1 LSTNKDKQPFD
12 PVIDPVLILDRG
24 GRLLRA
30 NRAFYKATGLD
41 PQSAVGLP
49 LTEFAHPE
57 GKSQLCEV
65 CADYLKAVP
74 DPGDATN
81 TSSSSNQIDIRFHGI
96 YTAHGERL
104 GTMQIIRD
112 LTVLSHSGEDEI
124 AHLRRSLSRAYD
136 AVYAASPE
144 GELIWTNDRASE
156 LLGFASESIQEEFCL
171 KSIHPEDS
179 SRIRAAFELAAGGE
193 AQRSEVRLL
202 MTDGET
208 RRILVTN
215 SPMYAEGRVV
225 AVLGIM
231 RDITEEREAAEQAMR
246 SDKLRALGQLA
257 WGVAHN
263 FNNSLT
269 AVLGYTQLV
278 LNKISDPTIQRNLK
292 TVEKAAL
299 DAAKMVQRIQNFA
312 RQGKDDAA
320 APADLNQIIRDAL
333 DLTRSRW
340 RDDARAAGIVYD
352 VIFRPE
358 EGVIALCDQSAMR
371 EVFVSIIINAIEA
384 MPSGGRLTITTTVD
398 GEDLVANFVDTG
410 LGMTGET
417 RQRIFEPFYTTK
429 GAKGQGMGLAV
440 TYGIVERHGGEIQ
453 VTSEPGHGSTFT
465 ISLKRAPEP
474 QAAPIYADGHPTV
487 RSSSVLVVDDEAPI
501 RVLLSDLLRARG
513 HKVMTAEDGLAGLR
527 AVEHMRF
534 DMVITDL
541 SMPGADG
548 WSIIEETRRRSPET
562 KVVILTGYGGFA
574 ELAVPGG
581 DTSVVDALI
590 SKPFNI
596 AEIDLTINRLL
607 VRDEYPV

>member
-1 LSTNKDKQPFD
+1 MGIASFD
-12 PVIDPVLILDRG
+12 SMGRPVVILDRA

-30 NRAFYKATGLD
+30 NRAFYETAGLN
-41 PQSAVGLP
+41 PKSAAGLP
-49 LTEFAHPE
+49 LTGIIHPDGRTE
-57 GKSQLCEV
+57 HCEI
-65 CADYLKAVP
+65 CRDHLRKTP
-74 DPGDATN
+74 SESLTGSGDEEI
-81 TSSSSNQIDIRFHGI
+81 QIWLHDLQ
-96 YTAHGERL
+96 TARGELL
-104 GTMQIIRD
+104 GTALMIRD
-112 LTVLSHSGEDEI
+112 MTVISRPEAEAERETAL
-124 AHLRRSLSRAYD
+124 LRHFVDAAYD
-136 AVYAASPE
+136 AVYAATLDGRLLWANNRAAEILGLANECVE
-144 GELIWTNDRASE
+144 GESYWR
-156 LLGFASESIQEEFCL
+156 
-171 KSIHPEDS
+171 SIHPEDS
-179 SRIRAAFELAAGGE
+179 ARFRSAFELAAAGE
-193 AQRSEVRLL
+193 AQRSEARFQPK
-202 MTDGET
+202 DGEA

-215 SPMYAEGRVV
+215 SPIYAEGSVV

-231 RDITEEREAAEQAMR
+231 RDVTEERQEAEQAMR

-278 LNKISDPTIQRNLK
+278 LNKISDPVIERQLK

-312 RQGKDDAA
+312 RQGKDDAW

-340 RDDARAAGIVYD
+340 RDDARAAGIAYD
-352 VIFRPE
+352 VIFRPQ
-358 EGVIALCDQSAMR
+358 EGVVASCDQSAMR

-384 MPSGGRLTITTTVD
+384 MPGGGRLTITTVVD
-398 GEDLVANFVDTG
+398 GDLLSANFADNG
-410 LGMTGET
+410 PGMTGET

-440 TYGIVERHGGEIQ
+440 TYGIVERHGGEIH

-465 ISLKRAPEP
+465 IRLKRAPEP
-474 QAAPIYADGHPTV
+474 EAASMYDPADLAV

-527 AVEHMRF
+527 AVESMRF

-541 SMPGADG
+541 SMPGTDG
-548 WSIIEETRRRSPET
+548 WTIIDATRRRWPDT
-562 KVVILTGYGGFA
+562 KLVILTGYGGFA

-581 DTSVVDALI
+581 DTSDIDALI

-596 AEIDLTINRLL
+596 AEIDLTLNRLL
-607 VRDEYPV
+607 VRDEYPI

>member
-1 LSTNKDKQPFD
+1 MFD
-12 PVIDPVLILDRG
+12 PMTDPVLILDRDG
-24 GRLLRA
+24 HLLRA
-30 NRAFYKATGLD
+30 NLAFYQTTGLD
-41 PQSAVGLP
+41 PQSAAGLP
-49 LTEFAHPE
+49 LIEIMHPDGQAE
-57 GKSQLCEV
+57 SCQIC
-65 CADYLKAVP
+65 
-74 DPGDATN
+74 GDHLRAPLIAPNEDT
-81 TSSSSNQIDIRFHGI
+81 TSSDQVQVWLHDI
-96 YTAHGERL
+96 YTAQGECL
-104 GTMQIIRD
+104 GTMQVIRD
-112 LTVLSHSGEDEI
+112 STMISRPAEAEI
-124 AHLRRSLSRAYD
+124 ALLRHCVDSAYD
-136 AVYAASPE
+136 AVYAASLE
-144 GELIWTNDRASE
+144 GTLLWANNRAAD
-156 LLGFASESIQEEFCL
+156 LLGLESESLEAQSCL
-171 KSIHPEDS
+171 KALHAEDS
-179 SRIRAAFELAAGGE
+179 DRVRSAFELAAGGE
-193 AQRSEVRLL
+193 AQRSEARFL
-202 MTDGET
+202 MGDGET

-215 SPMYAEGRVV
+215 SPIYAAGRVV

-231 RDITEEREAAEQAMR
+231 RDVTEERQEAEQAMR

-278 LNKISDPTIQRNLK
+278 LNKTTDPAIQRNLK

-320 APADLNQIIRDAL
+320 APADLNQTIRDAL

-340 RDDARAAGIVYD
+340 SDDARAAGIAYD
-352 VIFRPE
+352 VIFRPQ

-384 MPSGGRLTITTTVD
+384 MPSGGRLTITTNVEGD
-398 GEDLVANFVDTG
+398 HLLANFVDTG

-440 TYGIVERHGGEIQ
+440 TFGIVERHGGEIY
-453 VTSEPGHGSTFT
+453 VISEPGHGSTFT
-465 ISLKRAPEP
+465 IRLKRAPEP
-474 QAAPIYADGHPTV
+474 EAVPVYADGHSAV

-527 AVEHMRF
+527 AVENMRF

-548 WSIIEETRRRSPET
+548 WTVIEETRRRWPET
-562 KVVILTGYGGFA
+562 KLVILTGYGGFA

-596 AEIDLTINRLL
+596 AEIDLTLNRLL
-607 VRDEYPV
+607 AKDEYPI

>member
-1 LSTNKDKQPFD
+1 LSTNKNKQALD
-12 PVIDPVLILDRG
+12 SISDPVLILDRE
-24 GRLLRA
+24 GRLLRG
-30 NRAFYKATGLD
+30 NRAFYLATGLD
-41 PQSAVGLP
+41 PQSALGLP
-49 LTEFAHPE
+49 LTEFAHPD
-57 GKSQLCEV
+57 GNSQLCKV
-65 CADYLKAVP
+65 CADYMNP
-74 DPGDATN
+74 ATR
-81 TSSSSNQIDIRFHGI
+81 TPSGEDSGSSIDQIDTWQHGI
-96 YTAHGERL
+96 YNAQGELL

-112 LTVLSHSGEDEI
+112 LKLV
-124 AHLRRSLSRAYD
+124 SLSGDEQIALLRHSLSDAYD
-136 AVYAASPE
+136 AVYAASL
-144 GELIWTNDRASE
+144 GGKLLWANNRASD
-156 LLGFASESIQEEFCL
+156 LLRLESDSVVGEFFL
-171 KSIHPEDS
+171 RSVHPEDS
-179 SRIRAAFELAAGGE
+179 SQVRASFELAAGGE
-193 AQRSEVRLL
+193 AQRSEVRFL
-202 MTDGET
+202 TDGET
-208 RRILVTN
+208 RRLLVTY
-215 SPMYAEGRVV
+215 SPIYADERVV
-225 AVLGIM
+225 GVLGIM

-278 LNKISDPTIQRNLK
+278 LNKITDPQIQRNLK

-320 APADLNQIIRDAL
+320 ATADLNQIIRDAL

-358 EGVIALCDQSAMR
+358 EGVITLCDQSAMR

-384 MPSGGRLTITTTVD
+384 MPSGGRLTITTSVEGD
-398 GEDLVANFVDTG
+398 NLVTNFVDTG

-440 TYGIVERHGGEIQ
+440 TYGIVERHGGEIE
-453 VTSEPGHGSTFT
+453 VTSEPGQGSTFT
-465 ISLKRAPEP
+465 ITLKRAQE
-474 QAAPIYADGHPTV
+474 AEVLTVYADAHSTG

-501 RVLLSDLLRARG
+501 RVLLSDILRARG

-534 DMVITDL
+534 DLVITDL

>member
-1 LSTNKDKQPFD
+1 MT
-12 PVIDPVLILDRG
+12 DPVLILDRQC
-24 GRLLRA
+24 RLLRA
-30 NRAFYKATGLD
+30 NRAFYQTTGLD

-49 LTEFAHPE
+49 LVEVTHPGGE
-57 GKSQLCEV
+57 SESCEV
-65 CADYLKAVP
+65 CTDCLEPAAVTP
-74 DPGDATN
+74 QEDAT
-81 TSSSSNQIDIRFHGI
+81 TSPRDQIHVRLHDI
-96 YTAHGERL
+96 YTAQGERL

-112 LTVLSHSGEDEI
+112 LTVISRPAEAELTL
-124 AHLRRSLSRAYD
+124 LRQSVESAYD
-136 AVYAASPE
+136 AMYAASLGGRLLWVNSRATDLLELKRESLE
-144 GELIWTNDRASE
+144 GGSY
-156 LLGFASESIQEEFCL
+156 L
-171 KSIHPEDS
+171 KTICAEDS
-179 SRIRAAFELAAGGE
+179 DRVRSTFERAAGGE
-193 AQRSEVRLL
+193 AQRSEARFR
-202 MTDGET
+202 MRDGET

-215 SPMYAEGRVV
+215 SPIYAEGRVV

-231 RDITEEREAAEQAMR
+231 RDVTEERLEAEQAMR

-278 LNKISDPTIQRNLK
+278 LNKTIDPAIHRNLK

-320 APADLNQIIRDAL
+320 APADLNQTIRDAL

-340 RDDARAAGIVYD
+340 RDDARAAGIGYD
-352 VIFRPE
+352 VIFRPA

-384 MPSGGRLTITTTVD
+384 MPSGGRLTITTTVEGD
-398 GEDLVANFVDTG
+398 HLLANFVDTG

-429 GAKGQGMGLAV
+429 GAKGQGMGLAM
-440 TYGIVERHGGEIQ
+440 TYGIVERHGGEIH
-453 VTSEPGHGSTFT
+453 VSSEPGQGSTFT
-465 ISLKRAPEP
+465 IRLKRAPEP
-474 QAAPIYADGHPTV
+474 ETVPVYADGHV
-487 RSSSVLVVDDEAPI
+487 AARSSSVLVVDDEAPI

-527 AVEHMRF
+527 AVEKTRF

-548 WSIIEETRRRSPET
+548 WSIIEETRRRWPDT

-574 ELAVPGG
+574 ELALPGG

-596 AEIDLTINRLL
+596 AEIDLTINRML
-607 VRDEYPV
+607 VRDEYPI

>member
-1 LSTNKDKQPFD
+1 MFD
-12 PVIDPVLILDRG
+12 PMTGPTLILDREG
-24 GRLLRA
+24 HFLRA
-30 NRAFYKATGLD
+30 NRAFYQTTGLD
-41 PQSAVGLP
+41 PQSAASLS
-49 LTEFAHPE
+49 LAEITHPDGE
-57 GKSQLCEV
+57 SESCEV
-65 CADYLKAVP
+65 CTDYLKPASVTP
-74 DPGDATN
+74 NEDAP
-81 TSSSSNQIDIRFHGI
+81 SSARDQIQIRLHDI
-96 YTAHGERL
+96 YTAHGECL
-104 GTMQIIRD
+104 GAMQVIRE
-112 LTVLSHSGEDEI
+112 LTVISRSTEADL
-124 AHLRRSLSRAYD
+124 AHLRHSVDSVYD
-136 AVYAASPE
+136 AVYAASVGGKLLWANNRATDLLGLESESLE
-144 GELIWTNDRASE
+144 GESY
-156 LLGFASESIQEEFCL
+156 L
-171 KSIHPEDS
+171 KSIHAEDS
-179 SRIRAAFELAAGGE
+179 DRVRSAFELAAGGE
-193 AQRSEVRLL
+193 AQRSDARFL
-202 MTDGET
+202 MRDGET
-208 RRILVTN
+208 RRIMLTN
-215 SPMYAEGRVV
+215 SPIYAEGSVV

-231 RDITEEREAAEQAMR
+231 RDVTEERQEAEQSMR

-278 LNKISDPTIQRNLK
+278 LNKTSDPAIHRNLK

-320 APADLNQIIRDAL
+320 APADLNQTIRDAL

-340 RDDARAAGIVYD
+340 RDDARAAGIAYD

-384 MPSGGRLTITTTVD
+384 MPGGGRLTVTT
-398 GEDLVANFVDTG
+398 LVEGDHLLVGFVDTG
-410 LGMTGET
+410 SGMSGET

-429 GAKGQGMGLAV
+429 GANGQGMGLAV
-440 TYGIVERHGGEIQ
+440 SYGIVERHGGEIH

-465 ISLKRAPEP
+465 IRLKRAAEPEAVP
-474 QAAPIYADGHPTV
+474 VYAGGHIAAG
-487 RSSSVLVVDDEAPI
+487 SSSVLVVDDEAPI

-513 HKVMTAEDGLAGLR
+513 HRVMTAEDGLAGLR
-527 AVEHMRF
+527 AVENMRF

-548 WSIIEETRRRSPET
+548 WTIIDATRRRWPDT

-574 ELAVPGG
+574 DLASPGS

-596 AEIDLTINRLL
+596 AEIDLTLNRLL
-607 VRDEYPV
+607 VRDEYPI

>member
-1 LSTNKDKQPFD
+1 MTG
-12 PVIDPVLILDRG
+12 PVLILDREWRLVRANRTFYQITG
-24 GRLLRA
+24 LAPLFAAGRLL
-30 NRAFYKATGLD
+30 
-41 PQSAVGLP
+41 
-49 LTEFAHPE
+49 TEIAHPE
-57 GKSQLCEV
+57 GGSESCELCKQLE
-65 CADYLKAVP
+65 AS
-74 DPGDATN
+74 DAAPN
-81 TSSSSNQIDIRFHGI
+81 EDANDFACDQIQTWVHDIHN
-96 YTAHGERL
+96 AQGEWL
-104 GTMQIIRD
+104 GAMQIVRD
-112 LTVLSHSGEDEI
+112 LTALSRPQSESDI
-124 AHLRRSLSRAYD
+124 QSATLRRSVDAAYD
-136 AVYAASPE
+136 AMYAASLE
-144 GELIWTNDRASE
+144 GGLLWANTRATDLFGVE
-156 LLGFASESIQEEFCL
+156 KEFLKGESHL
-171 KSIHPEDS
+171 KSIHPDDLD
-179 SRIRAAFELAAGGE
+179 RAGEAFNLAASGE
-193 AQRSEVRLL
+193 AQRFEARFL
-202 MTDGET
+202 MPDGET

-215 SPMYAEGRVV
+215 SPIYAEGSLV

-231 RDITEEREAAEQAMR
+231 RDVTEERQQAEQAMR

-278 LNKISDPTIQRNLK
+278 LNKITDPTIHRHLK

-312 RQGKDDAA
+312 RQGKDEAA
-320 APADLNQIIRDAL
+320 GPADLNQTIRDAL

-340 RDDARAAGIVYD
+340 RDDARAAGIAYD

-358 EGVIALCDQSAMR
+358 DGVIALCDQSAMR

-384 MPSGGRLTITTTVD
+384 MPGGGRLTITTVVEGD
-398 GEDLVANFVDTG
+398 NLLIDFADTG
-410 LGMTGET
+410 SGMTGET

-429 GAKGQGMGLAV
+429 GAKGQGMGLAA
-440 TYGIVERHGGEIQ
+440 TYGIVERHGGEIH
-453 VTSEPGHGSTFT
+453 VTSEPGQGSTFT
-465 ISLKRAPEP
+465 LRLRRAPELEAT
-474 QAAPIYADGHPTV
+474 QVYEEGDASV
-487 RSSSVLVVDDEAPI
+487 RSSSVLVVDDEDPI

-527 AVEHMRF
+527 AVERTRF

-548 WSIIEETRRRSPET
+548 WTVISETRRRWPDT
-562 KVVILTGYGGFA
+562 KLVILTGYGGFA
-574 ELAVPGG
+574 ELAVPSG

-607 VRDEYPV
+607 ARNEYPI

>member
-1 LSTNKDKQPFD
+1 MS
-12 PVIDPVLILDRG
+12 DPVLILDRE

-30 NRAFYKATGLD
+30 NRAFYQTTGLD
-41 PQSAVGLP
+41 PQSTAALP
-49 LTEFAHPE
+49 LTEITHPDGE
-57 GKSQLCEV
+57 SESCEICSNQLKTPPSGANE
-65 CADYLKAVP
+65 
-74 DPGDATN
+74 DATG
-81 TSSSSNQIDIRFHGI
+81 SAFGQIQVLLHEIHDAR
-96 YTAHGERL
+96 GERL

-112 LTVLSHSGEDEI
+112 LTVISRREADAERETAL
-124 AHLRRSLSRAYD
+124 LRHFVDAAYD
-136 AVYAASPE
+136 AVYAASLGGRILWANNRATDLFGLAGQSLD
-144 GELIWTNDRASE
+144 GESYSNA
-156 LLGFASESIQEEFCL
+156 
-171 KSIHPEDS
+171 IHPEDLD
-179 SRIRAAFELAAGGE
+179 RVRAAFELAAGGE
-193 AQRSEVRLL
+193 AQMFEARFLVKDS
-202 MTDGET
+202 ET

-215 SPMYAEGRVV
+215 SPIYGDGSVV

-231 RDITEEREAAEQAMR
+231 RDVTEEREQAEQAMH

-269 AVLGYTQLV
+269 SVLGYTQLV
-278 LNKISDPTIQRNLK
+278 LNKISDPTIQRHLK

-299 DAAKMVQRIQNFA
+299 DAARMVQRIQNFA

-320 APADLNQIIRDAL
+320 AAADLNQTIREAL

-358 EGVIALCDQSAMR
+358 GGVMALCDQSAMR

-384 MPSGGRLTITTTVD
+384 MPGGGRLTITTV
-398 GEDLVANFVDTG
+398 GEGDHLLANFADTG

-440 TYGIVERHGGEIQ
+440 TYGIVERHGGEIH
-453 VTSEPGHGSTFT
+453 VTSEPGKGSTFT
-465 ISLKRAPEP
+465 IRLKRAPDPDAVRVRDDKELG
-474 QAAPIYADGHPTV
+474 A
-487 RSSSVLVVDDEAPI
+487 RSSFVLVVDDEAPI
-501 RVLLSDLLRARG
+501 RVLLSDILRARG
-513 HKVMTAEDGLAGLR
+513 HKVMTAEDGLQGLR
-527 AVEHMRF
+527 AVLNTRF

-548 WSIIEETRRRSPET
+548 WSVIEETRRRWPDT
-562 KVVILTGYGGFA
+562 KLVILTGYGGFA

-581 DTSVVDALI
+581 DTSFVDALI
-590 SKPFNI
+590 SKPFNL

-607 VRDEYPV
+607 VRDKSPT

>member
-1 LSTNKDKQPFD
+1 VFD
-12 PVIDPVLILDRG
+12 PMTDPVLILDRE

-30 NRAFYKATGLD
+30 NRAFYQTTGLD
-41 PQSAVGLP
+41 PQSTAGLRF
-49 LTEFAHPE
+49 TEIAHPDGE
-57 GKSQLCEV
+57 SGSCEICSDQLSTPSSGSNEV
-65 CADYLKAVP
+65 ATGSAWGQIQVWLHDIH
-74 DPGDATN
+74 DAK
-81 TSSSSNQIDIRFHGI
+81 
-96 YTAHGERL
+96 GERL
-104 GTMQIIRD
+104 GTMQLIRD
-112 LTVLSHSGEDEI
+112 LTVMSRPEADAERETAL
-124 AHLRRSLSRAYD
+124 LRHFVDAAYD
-136 AVYAASPE
+136 AVYAASLGGRILWANNRATDLFGLARESLE
-144 GELIWTNDRASE
+144 GESYSNAIHTEDLDRV
-156 LLGFASESIQEEFCL
+156 
-171 KSIHPEDS
+171 
-179 SRIRAAFELAAGGE
+179 RAAFELAAAGE
-193 AQRSEVRLL
+193 AQRYEARFLVKG
-202 MTDGET
+202 GET

-215 SPMYAEGRVV
+215 SPIYADGSVV

-231 RDITEEREAAEQAMR
+231 RDVTEEREQAEQAMH
-246 SDKLRALGQLA
+246 SAKLRALGQLA

-278 LNKISDPTIQRNLK
+278 LNKISDPTIQRHLK

-299 DAAKMVQRIQNFA
+299 DAAGMVQRIQNFA
-312 RQGKDDAA
+312 RQGKDDVA
-320 APADLNQIIRDAL
+320 APADLNQTIREAL

-340 RDDARAAGIVYD
+340 RDDARAAGIVYN

-358 EGVIALCDQSAMR
+358 GGLMALCDQSAMR

-384 MPSGGRLTITTTVD
+384 MPAGGRLTITTV
-398 GEDLVANFVDTG
+398 GEGDNLLATFVDTG

-440 TYGIVERHGGEIQ
+440 TYGIVERYGGEIH
-453 VTSEPGHGSTFT
+453 VTSEPDQGSTFT
-465 ISLKRAPEP
+465 IRLRRAPDPETVP
-474 QAAPIYADGHPTV
+474 VRSDTGRAA

-501 RVLLSDLLRARG
+501 RVLLSDILRARG

-527 AVEHMRF
+527 AVENIRF

-548 WSIIEETRRRSPET
+548 WTVIEETRRRWPDT
-562 KVVILTGYGGFA
+562 KLVILTGYGGFA
-574 ELAVPGG
+574 ELTVPGG

-607 VRDEYPV
+607 QG

>member
-1 LSTNKDKQPFD
+1 MFD
-12 PVIDPVLILDRG
+12 PMRDPVLMLDRE

-30 NRAFYKATGLD
+30 NLAFYQTTGLD
-41 PQSAVGLP
+41 PQSTAGLP
-49 LTEFAHPE
+49 FTDITHPDGE
-57 GKSQLCEV
+57 SESCEICGDQLRAGSAAPNE
-65 CADYLKAVP
+65 
-74 DPGDATN
+74 DAT
-81 TSSSSNQIDIRFHGI
+81 SSARGQIQVWLHDIHD
-96 YTAHGERL
+96 AQGEWL
-104 GTMQIIRD
+104 GTMQLIRD
-112 LTVLSHSGEDEI
+112 LTVISRPEADAERETAL
-124 AHLRRSLSRAYD
+124 LRHFVDAAYD
-136 AVYAASPE
+136 AVYAASLRGRILWANNRATDFFGSARESLE
-144 GELIWTNDRASE
+144 GESYLN
-156 LLGFASESIQEEFCL
+156 
-171 KSIHPEDS
+171 SIHTEDLD
-179 SRIRAAFELAAGGE
+179 RVRAAFELAAGGE
-193 AQRSEVRLL
+193 AQRYEARFLVKDR
-202 MTDGET
+202 ET

-215 SPMYAEGRVV
+215 SPIYADGSVV

-231 RDITEEREAAEQAMR
+231 RDVTEERELAEQAMH

-278 LNKISDPTIQRNLK
+278 LNKISDPTIQRHLK

-299 DAAKMVQRIQNFA
+299 DAARMVQRIQNFA
-312 RQGKDDAA
+312 RQGKDDATV
-320 APADLNQIIRDAL
+320 PADLNQTIREAL

-358 EGVIALCDQSAMR
+358 GGVMASCDQSAMR

-384 MPSGGRLTITTTVD
+384 MPGGGRLTITTV
-398 GEDLVANFVDTG
+398 GEGDHLLANFVDTG

-429 GAKGQGMGLAV
+429 GAKVQGMGLAV
-440 TYGIVERHGGEIQ
+440 TYGIVERHGGEIH
-453 VTSEPGHGSTFT
+453 VTSEPGRGSTFT
-465 ISLKRAPEP
+465 IRLKRAPDPEAVRVRDDTELP
-474 QAAPIYADGHPTV
+474 A

-501 RVLLSDLLRARG
+501 RVLLSDILRARG
-513 HKVMTAEDGLAGLR
+513 HKVMTAEDGLQGLK
-527 AVEHMRF
+527 AIEKTRF
-534 DMVITDL
+534 DLVITDL

-548 WSIIEETRRRSPET
+548 WSVIEETRRRWPDT
-562 KVVILTGYGGFA
+562 KLVILTGYGGFA

-607 VRDEYPV
+607 QG

>member
-1 LSTNKDKQPFD
+1 MS
-12 PVIDPVLILDRG
+12 DPVLILDRE

-30 NRAFYKATGLD
+30 NRAFYQTTGLD
-41 PQSAVGLP
+41 PQSTAALP
-49 LTEFAHPE
+49 LTEITHPDGE
-57 GKSQLCEV
+57 SESCEICSNQLKTPASGANE
-65 CADYLKAVP
+65 
-74 DPGDATN
+74 DATG
-81 TSSSSNQIDIRFHGI
+81 SAFGQIQVLLHEIHDAR
-96 YTAHGERL
+96 GERL

-112 LTVLSHSGEDEI
+112 LTVISRREADAERETAL
-124 AHLRRSLSRAYD
+124 LRHFVDAAYD
-136 AVYAASPE
+136 AVYAASLGGRILWANNRATDLFGLAGQSLD
-144 GELIWTNDRASE
+144 GESYSNA
-156 LLGFASESIQEEFCL
+156 
-171 KSIHPEDS
+171 IHPEDLD
-179 SRIRAAFELAAGGE
+179 RVRAAFELAAGGE
-193 AQRSEVRLL
+193 AQMFEARFLVKDS
-202 MTDGET
+202 ET

-215 SPMYAEGRVV
+215 SPIYADGSVV

-231 RDITEEREAAEQAMR
+231 RDVTEEREQAEQAMH

-278 LNKISDPTIQRNLK
+278 LNKISDPTIQRHLK

-299 DAAKMVQRIQNFA
+299 DAARMVQRIQNFA

-320 APADLNQIIRDAL
+320 AAADLNQTIREAL

-358 EGVIALCDQSAMR
+358 GGVMALCDQSAMR

-384 MPSGGRLTITTTVD
+384 MPGGGRLTITTV
-398 GEDLVANFVDTG
+398 GEGDHLLANFADTG

-440 TYGIVERHGGEIQ
+440 TYGIVERHGGEIH
-453 VTSEPGHGSTFT
+453 VTSEPGKGSTFT
-465 ISLKRAPEP
+465 IRLKRAPDPDAVRVRDDKELG
-474 QAAPIYADGHPTV
+474 A
-487 RSSSVLVVDDEAPI
+487 RSSFVLVVDDEAPI
-501 RVLLSDLLRARG
+501 RVLLSDILRARG
-513 HKVMTAEDGLAGLR
+513 HKVMTAEDGLQGLR
-527 AVEHMRF
+527 AVENTRF

-548 WSIIEETRRRSPET
+548 WSVIEETRRRWPDT
-562 KVVILTGYGGFA
+562 KLVILTGYGGFA

-581 DTSVVDALI
+581 DTSFVDALI
-590 SKPFNI
+590 SKPFNL

-607 VRDEYPV
+607 VRDKSPT

>member
-1 LSTNKDKQPFD
+1 MFD
-12 PVIDPVLILDRG
+12 PMTGPVAILDREG
-24 GRLLRA
+24 HLLRA
-30 NRAFYKATGLD
+30 NRAFYQTTGLD
-41 PQSAVGLP
+41 PQSAAGLP
-49 LTEFAHPE
+49 LAEITHPDGE
-57 GKSQLCEV
+57 SESCEV
-65 CADYLKAVP
+65 CTEYLKPPSVTPNEA
-74 DPGDATN
+74 A
-81 TSSSSNQIDIRFHGI
+81 SSSVREQIQIWLHDI
-96 YTAHGERL
+96 YTAQGECL
-104 GTMQIIRD
+104 GTMQMIRD
-112 LTVLSHSGEDEI
+112 LTVIGRPAEAEI
-124 AHLRRSLSRAYD
+124 SLLRHCVDSAYD
-136 AVYAASPE
+136 AVYAASLEGKLLWANNRAADLLGLESESLE
-144 GELIWTNDRASE
+144 GEPYWK
-156 LLGFASESIQEEFCL
+156 SIQA
-171 KSIHPEDS
+171 EDS
-179 SRIRAAFELAAGGE
+179 DRVRSAFEVAAGGE
-193 AQRSEVRLL
+193 AQRSEARFLGR
-202 MTDGET
+202 DGET

-215 SPMYAEGRVV
+215 SPIYAEGSVV

-231 RDITEEREAAEQAMR
+231 RDVTEERQEAEHAMR

-257 WGVAHN
+257 SGVAHN

-278 LNKISDPTIQRNLK
+278 LNKTTDPAIHRNLK

-340 RDDARAAGIVYD
+340 RDDARAAGIAYD
-352 VIFRPE
+352 VIFRPQ

-384 MPSGGRLTITTTVD
+384 MPGGGRLTITT
-398 GEDLVANFVDTG
+398 LVERDHLLADFVDTG
-410 LGMTGET
+410 LGMSGET
-417 RQRIFEPFYTTK
+417 RHRIFEPFYTTK

-440 TYGIVERHGGEIQ
+440 TYGIVERHGGEIH

-465 ISLKRAPEP
+465 IRLKRASEPEAVP
-474 QAAPIYADGHPTV
+474 VYADGHSAV

-527 AVEHMRF
+527 AVENMRF

-548 WSIIEETRRRSPET
+548 WTVIEETRRRWPDT
-562 KVVILTGYGGFA
+562 KLVILTGYGGFA
-574 ELAVPGG
+574 ELAVPSG

-596 AEIDLTINRLL
+596 AEIDLTLNRLL
-607 VRDEYPV
+607 VRDEYPNKTSP

>member
-1 LSTNKDKQPFD
+1 MSTNKSKHASD
-12 PVIDPVLILDRG
+12 PLGDPVLILDRE
-24 GRLLRA
+24 GRLLRG
-30 NRAFYKATGLD
+30 NRAFYQATGLD
-41 PQSAVGLP
+41 PQSARGLP
-49 LTEFAHPE
+49 LTEFAHPD
-57 GKSQLCEV
+57 GKSQLCKV
-65 CADYLKAVP
+65 CADHINH
-74 DPGDATN
+74 ATQPPN
-81 TSSSSNQIDIRFHGI
+81 GEEPVSSTDQIDTWQHGI
-96 YTAHGERL
+96 YNAQGELL
-104 GTMQIIRD
+104 GTMQIVRD
-112 LTVLSHSGEDEI
+112 LTVVSLSGEEQI
-124 AHLRRSLSRAYD
+124 SLLRHSLSDAYD
-136 AVYAASPE
+136 AVYAASLE
-144 GELIWTNDRASE
+144 GKILWANNRASD
-156 LLGFASESIQEEFCL
+156 LLGLESESVVGEFFL
-171 KSIHPEDS
+171 KSVHPEDS
-179 SRIRAAFELAAGGE
+179 SRVRAAFELAAGGE
-193 AQRSEVRLL
+193 AQRSEVGFL

-208 RRILVTN
+208 RSLLVTY
-215 SPMYAEGRVV
+215 SPIYAEDRVV
-225 AVLGIM
+225 GVLGIM
-231 RDITEEREAAEQAMR
+231 RDITEERQAAEQAMR

-278 LNKISDPTIQRNLK
+278 LNKITDPTIQRNLK

-358 EGVIALCDQSAMR
+358 EGVVALCDQSAMR

-384 MPSGGRLTITTTVD
+384 MPSGGRLTITTSVE
-398 GEDLVANFVDTG
+398 GGNLVTNFADTG

-440 TYGIVERHGGEIQ
+440 TYGIVERHGGEIE
-453 VTSEPGHGSTFT
+453 VTSEPGQGSTFT
-465 ISLKRAPEP
+465 ITLKRAPEP
-474 QAAPIYADGHPTV
+474 EALPFYADGHPTV

-501 RVLLSDLLRARG
+501 RVLLSDILRARG

-548 WSIIEETRRRSPET
+548 WSIIEETRRRSPGT

>member
-1 LSTNKDKQPFD
+1 MFD
-12 PVIDPVLILDRG
+12 PMTGPTLILDREG
-24 GRLLRA
+24 HFLRA
-30 NRAFYKATGLD
+30 NRAFYQTTGLD
-41 PQSAVGLP
+41 PQSAASLS
-49 LTEFAHPE
+49 LAEITHPDGE
-57 GKSQLCEV
+57 SESCEV
-65 CADYLKAVP
+65 CTDYLKPASVTP
-74 DPGDATN
+74 NEDAT
-81 TSSSSNQIDIRFHGI
+81 SSARDQIQIRLHDI
-96 YTAHGERL
+96 YTAHGECL
-104 GTMQIIRD
+104 GTMQMIRD
-112 LTVLSHSGEDEI
+112 LTVISRSAEAELAFLRHSVD
-124 AHLRRSLSRAYD
+124 SVYD
-136 AVYAASPE
+136 AVYAASVGGKLLWANNRATDLLGLESESLE
-144 GELIWTNDRASE
+144 GESY
-156 LLGFASESIQEEFCL
+156 L
-171 KSIHPEDS
+171 KSIHAEDS
-179 SRIRAAFELAAGGE
+179 DRVRSAFELAAGGE
-193 AQRSEVRLL
+193 AQRSDTRFL
-202 MTDGET
+202 MRDGET
-208 RRILVTN
+208 RRMMVTN
-215 SPMYAEGRVV
+215 SPIYAEGSVV

-231 RDITEEREAAEQAMR
+231 RDVTEERQEAEQSMR

-278 LNKISDPTIQRNLK
+278 LNKTSDPAIHRHLK

-320 APADLNQIIRDAL
+320 APADLNQTLRDAL
-333 DLTRSRW
+333 DLTRFRW
-340 RDDARAAGIVYD
+340 RDDARAAGIAYD

-384 MPSGGRLTITTTVD
+384 MPGGGRLTITT
-398 GEDLVANFVDTG
+398 LVERDHLLVGFVDTG
-410 LGMTGET
+410 SGMSGET

-429 GAKGQGMGLAV
+429 GANGQGMGLAV
-440 TYGIVERHGGEIQ
+440 SYGIVERHGGEIH

-465 ISLKRAPEP
+465 IRLKRAPEP
-474 QAAPIYADGHPTV
+474 EAVPVYAGGHIAAG
-487 RSSSVLVVDDEAPI
+487 SSSVLVVDDEAPI

-527 AVEHMRF
+527 AVENMRF

-548 WSIIEETRRRSPET
+548 WTIIEETRRRWPDT

-574 ELAVPGG
+574 DLASPGS

-596 AEIDLTINRLL
+596 AEIDLTLNRLL
-607 VRDEYPV
+607 VRDEYPI

>member
-1 LSTNKDKQPFD
+1 LKQS
-12 PVIDPVLILDRG
+12 V
-24 GRLLRA
+24 
-30 NRAFYKATGLD
+30 
-41 PQSAVGLP
+41 SA
-49 LTEFAHPE
+49 
-57 GKSQLCEV
+57 
-65 CADYLKAVP
+65 
-74 DPGDATN
+74 
-81 TSSSSNQIDIRFHGI
+81 
-96 YTAHGERL
+96 
-104 GTMQIIRD
+104 
-112 LTVLSHSGEDEI
+112 
-124 AHLRRSLSRAYD
+124 AYD
-136 AVYAASPE
+136 AVYAASPAGRILWANDPAIDLLDVESLE
-144 GELIWTNDRASE
+144 GESYLKAIQIEDAGRAR
-156 LLGFASESIQEEFCL
+156 
-171 KSIHPEDS
+171 S
-179 SRIRAAFELAAGGE
+179 SFELAAAGE
-193 AQRSEVRLL
+193 AQRFEANFLL
-202 MTDGET
+202 KDAET
-208 RRILVTN
+208 RRILVTH
-215 SPMYAEGRVV
+215 SPIFSDSRVV
-225 AVLGIM
+225 AVLGIL
-231 RDITEEREAAEQAMR
+231 RDVTEERQEAEQAMR

-278 LNKISDPTIQRNLK
+278 LNKVTDPVIQRNLK

-320 APADLNQIIRDAL
+320 APADLNQTIRDAL
-333 DLTRSRW
+333 DLTRARW
-340 RDDARAAGIVYD
+340 RDDARAAGVAYD

-384 MPSGGRLTITTTVD
+384 MPSGGRLTITS
-398 GEDLVANFVDTG
+398 LVERDHLLVHFVDTG
-410 LGMTGET
+410 TGMSGET

-440 TYGIVERHGGEIQ
+440 TYGIVERHGGEIT
-453 VTSEPGHGSTFT
+453 VSSEPGHGSTFT
-465 ISLKRAPEP
+465 IRLNRAPEP
-474 QAAPIYADGHPTV
+474 EAVPVYEDGQIAAQ
-487 RSSSVLVVDDEAPI
+487 SSSVLVVDDEAPI

-527 AVEHMRF
+527 AVEKMHF
-534 DMVITDL
+534 NLVITDL

-548 WSIIEETRRRSPET
+548 WTIIEETRKRWPDT

-596 AEIDLTINRLL
+596 AEIDLTLNRLL
-607 VRDEYPV
+607 VGDEFPID